1 MNNTENIKTAQ
12 LLQEHLLDYVA
23 YTLTSA
29 KGLYREPHSYG
40 PMRMIDSMERA
51 LHLLKEAGI
60 QDDALEEG
68 LAAVRNARWKAMTE
82 PEEFGKAMD
91 ESILN
96 LVDITVNK

>member
-1 MNNTENIKTAQ
+1 
-12 LLQEHLLDYVA
+12 
-23 YTLTSA
+23 
-29 KGLYREPHSYG
+29 
-40 PMRMIDSMERA
+40 MEKA

-60 QDDALEEG
+60 QDEALEEG

-82 PEEFGKAMD
+82 PDEFGKAMD